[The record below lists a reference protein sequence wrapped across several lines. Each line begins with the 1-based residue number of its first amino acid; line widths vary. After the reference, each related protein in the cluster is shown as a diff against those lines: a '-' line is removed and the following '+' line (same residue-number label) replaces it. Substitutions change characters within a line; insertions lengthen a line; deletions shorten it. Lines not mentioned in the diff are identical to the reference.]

1 MAKFCKQCTNS
12 KLIFVR
18 WVMFNYGRI
27 PWAGFLLPREKKQAL
42 ALEVAMAAYLEKENA
57 DYNE

>member
-12 KLIFVR
+12 QLIFVR

-42 ALEVAMAAYLEKENA
+42 ALEVALAAHLERENA
-57 DYNE
+57 NDNE

>member
-27 PWAGFLLPREKKQAL
+27 PWAGFQLPREKRQDEEFL
-42 ALEVAMAAYLEKENA
+42 AAFIDHLERETN
-57 DYNE
+57 DT